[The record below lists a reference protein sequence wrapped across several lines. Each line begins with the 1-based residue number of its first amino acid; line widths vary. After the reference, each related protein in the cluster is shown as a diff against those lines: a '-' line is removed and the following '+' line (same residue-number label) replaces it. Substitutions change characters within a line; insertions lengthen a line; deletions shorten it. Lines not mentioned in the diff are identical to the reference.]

1 MAFCSSH
8 LQPHWWLEGLLP
20 WAVIWIIWF
29 WAFSLT
35 SYFHS
40 YLMLLDL
47 GDSWVCA
54 SATHT
59 QNCARPCSLLCGCGQ
74 GFQLHLLRPA
84 VCSICFI
91 AALPQHIPYLRYL
104 QCPAV
109 SSSLAVIRISW
120 VTYRCA
126 IPCRPLVKTCWDP
139 IACSP
144 ISPSLALGS
153 VVQHHSNVCESSS
166 KVLYIILYLI
176 CKNLAAKENIEHALS
191 HSLHVFTSPQHEFPF
206 RFLQVW
212 HIVNSGFSWVS
223 ELWQSIATLGV
234 FFCLWHTIFSTM
246 RHAKNKPV
254 SSIYSITK
262 DSFIIWY
269 HMLLWYIFF
278 VIVACSGHQFHK
290 FSVRLLTHNSV
301 AVVNGLLQSQPC
313 WGGKQRWNDL
323 KHSENI
329 WWNHPL
335 HQFASLRNFYSD
347 DIRQHMKKL
356 MHYNLTQND
365 TNTVCQQKPML

>member
-35 SYFHS
+35 SYFRS

-109 SSSLAVIRISW
+109 SSSVQQSSSDTNLMSHLPTSHAV
-120 VTYRCA
+120 
-126 IPCRPLVKTCWDP
+126 PCRFLVKTWWDR

-166 KVLYIILYLI
+166 KVLYIILIHFISHLQKLG
-176 CKNLAAKENIEHALS
+176 CKGKHRPRPLPLAPCFHKPS
-191 HSLHVFTSPQHEFPF
+191 T
-206 RFLQVW
+206 
-212 HIVNSGFSWVS
+212 WVS
-223 ELWQSIATLGV
+223 LQIPSGLAHCQLRIFLSLWAMAVNRNTGS
-234 FFCLWHTIFSTM
+234 
-246 RHAKNKPV
+246 
-254 SSIYSITK
+254 
-262 DSFIIWY
+262 
-269 HMLLWYIFF
+269 LLLL
-278 VIVACSGHQFHK
+278 VA
-290 FSVRLLTHNSV
+290 
-301 AVVNGLLQSQPC
+301 
-313 WGGKQRWNDL
+313 
-323 KHSENI
+323 
-329 WWNHPL
+329 
-335 HQFASLRNFYSD
+335 
-347 DIRQHMKKL
+347 
-356 MHYNLTQND
+356 YNL
-365 TNTVCQQKPML
+365 